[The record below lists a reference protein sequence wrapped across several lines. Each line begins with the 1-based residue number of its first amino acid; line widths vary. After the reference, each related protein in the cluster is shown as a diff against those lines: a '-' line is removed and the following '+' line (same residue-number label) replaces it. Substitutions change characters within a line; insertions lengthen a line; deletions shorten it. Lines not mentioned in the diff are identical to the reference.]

1 MIRRT
6 NHGFKSTITGIFLM
20 HELASASLSKISYK
34 VRRRFWM
41 GATRSILFLFQL
53 LLSWLIILLTLRKLV
68 YFYCLLVFRHGEKN
82 SNLHPT
88 EEGGDNGTW
97 IDRSSY
103 ILLRNHGKYGKYYD
117 KKMRDCVIMRVLERG
132 RLMP

>member
-1 MIRRT
+1 M
-6 NHGFKSTITGIFLM
+6 FVSTVVVMVDYFANSTTTCLFILVT
-20 HELASASLSKISYK
+20 SLQA
-34 VRRRFWM
+34 R
-41 GATRSILFLFQL
+41 
-53 LLSWLIILLTLRKLV
+53 
-68 YFYCLLVFRHGEKN
+68 EKN